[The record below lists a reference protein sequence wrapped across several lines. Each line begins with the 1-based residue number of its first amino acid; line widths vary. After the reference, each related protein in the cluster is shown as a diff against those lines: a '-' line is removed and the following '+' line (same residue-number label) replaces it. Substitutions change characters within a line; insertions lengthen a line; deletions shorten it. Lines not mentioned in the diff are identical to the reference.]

1 MAQTFAQLVK
11 GIAATN
17 APANS
22 LTIDSSGRLLVG
34 TSSTSTNAKF
44 AVQGRTGGDPDGQGT
59 VYIQRGGSSGSA
71 ITNQGI
77 GIGDIYFADSA
88 SNLCALISGVS
99 DGAWSNSNDFPGR
112 LVFSTTADG
121 ASSPTERMRIDSSG
135 RVGIGISS
143 PAGLLDL
150 GAADSATALAIANWR
165 AASYN
170 GSILQWGGIT
180 ASQWS
185 TAAFFT
191 GGSERMRVDSS
202 GRVGIGTTSPYGQ
215 FAVVGEDSNGVIAS
229 FDSGTGYQSFMLLG
243 TTDAGNGTIAI
254 QPRTIPGSGIADFY
268 TYFKNITSGAG
279 TTRHNVIIDG
289 KVGIGT
295 TAPGSQL
302 DILGT
307 TPSLHVG
314 DNTGGAPDYR
324 GYSLDF
330 SRRQQ
335 TGGINLTASS
345 PSVFLDLYAGGSAAN
360 LGDWNGQIRFFT
372 GGNNE
377 YGLER
382 ARIDNSG
389 RLLIGTTTTSDP
401 ATILLAKGSSTYG
414 QISADN
420 SSATGGGAFAALQNG
435 TRCGIFGTSGF
446 MQGDTS
452 NDAAIFAET
461 SKNIRFYTNGSAA
474 EKARIT
480 SGGNLLVG
488 TTTATQSSGGTSYT
502 PRFVVY
508 AGDQAGFYSR
518 VSTAGAA
525 NVINNEIGAGTRYL
539 LSFDCGATRVGD
551 ITSNGTT
558 TTYGSAS
565 DYRLKENIV
574 SLTGAIDR
582 VNDLQV
588 HRFNFIADP
597 NTTVDGFIA
606 HEVQAIVPECVTG
619 EKDAVDA
626 DGNPIYQGI
635 DQSKLVPLLTAA
647 LQETITELQALKAEV
662 AVLKGA

>member
-88 SNLCALISGVS
+88 SNLCALIAGVS

-135 RVGIGISS
+135 RLGLGTSS
-143 PAGLLDL
+143 PSAPLHLST
-150 GAADSATALAIANWR
+150 GATAASALFASTDTTAYSATSFLSGARLRI
-165 AASYN
+165 
-170 GSILQWGGIT
+170 
-180 ASQWS
+180 
-185 TAAFFT
+185 T
-191 GGSERMRVDSS
+191 GGSATSAYNGITFGNNSNAEGFIGFVQNSS
-202 GRVGIGTTSPYGQ
+202 GYNDFVIQSYAGSYSEKLRVTS
-215 FAVVGEDSNGVIAS
+215 
-229 FDSGTGYQSFMLLG
+229 
-243 TTDAGNGTIAI
+243 AG
-254 QPRTIPGSGIADFY
+254 S
-268 TYFKNITSGAG
+268 
-279 TTRHNVIIDG
+279 
-289 KVGIGT
+289 VGIGT
-295 TAPGSQL
+295 TAPGARL

-360 LGDWNGQIRFFT
+360 LGDWSGQIRFFT

-389 RLLIGTTTTSDP
+389 RLLIGTTTSSDP
-401 ATILLAKGSSTYG
+401 STILLAKGSSTYG

-461 SKNIRFYTNGSAA
+461 GKNIRFYTNGSAT
-474 EKARIT
+474 EKARIN
-480 SGGNLLVG
+480 SDGNLLVG

-508 AGDQAGFYSR
+508 AGNQAGFYSR

-525 NVINNEIGAGTRYL
+525 NVINNELGSSTRYL

-582 VNDLQV
+582 VNELQV

-606 HEVQAIVPECVTG
+606 HEVQAVVPECVTG

>member
-11 GIAATN
+11 GIAAIN

-22 LTIDSSGRLLVG
+22 LTIDSSGR
-34 TSSTSTNAKF
+34 
-44 AVQGRTGGDPDGQGT
+44 
-59 VYIQRGGSSGSA
+59 
-71 ITNQGI
+71 
-77 GIGDIYFADSA
+77 
-88 SNLCALISGVS
+88 
-99 DGAWSNSNDFPGR
+99 
-112 LVFSTTADG
+112 
-121 ASSPTERMRIDSSG
+121 
-135 RVGIGISS
+135 VGIGVSS

-289 KVGIGT
+289 NVGIGT
-295 TAPGSQL
+295 ASPAQKLHVASGVVRAGDNSSVDGSLILEGTYSGSDIINTFGGQYSSGATVIGYAVRPRSGASGYTSTAGNTNFFKSALEVGEVGPLRVLYSAAA
-302 DILGT
+302 T
-307 TPSLHVG
+307 TP
-314 DNTGGAPDYR
+314 
-324 GYSLDF
+324 
-330 SRRQQ
+330 
-335 TGGINLTASS
+335 I
-345 PSVFLDLYAGGSAAN
+345 
-360 LGDWNGQIRFFT
+360 
-372 GGNNE
+372 GNVVSMTE
-377 YGLER
+377 ALR
-382 ARIDNSG
+382 VDTSG
-389 RLLIGTTTTSDP
+389 RLLVGTTTTTS
-401 ATILLAKGSSTYG
+401 AINIIHAKGSGNYG
-414 QISADN
+414 AIVADN
-420 SSATGGGAFAALQNG
+420 SSATGGGGFVSYQNG
-435 TRCGIFGTSGF
+435 TQKAIFGTSGF
-446 MQGDTS
+446 AEGNTSSDT
-452 NDAAIFAET
+452 AVFAET
-461 SKNIRFYTNGSAA
+461 GQNIRFYTNGSAT

-502 PRFVVY
+502 PLFVVY
-508 AGDQAGFYSR
+508 AGNQAGFYSR

-525 NVINNEIGAGTRYL
+525 NVINNELGSSTRYL

-582 VNDLQV
+582 VNELQV

-606 HEVQAIVPECVTG
+606 HEAQAVVPECVTG